1 MQRRKSLKTNRL
13 KMIAYS
19 AGSLGTALLMQAF
32 NAKIRYYYIDI
43 LRLPHTWVSLAM
55 TVYAVWNAV
64 NDPLAGQLSDRTRT
78 RWGRRI
84 PYILFGTLPL
94 MLCFVALWVPPFRV
108 DAGQAVLLF
117 IYFFIVIHL
126 FDTLWTLVVLN
137 WTALFP
143 EMMPDLKQRAEVS
156 AWRQFFSLIGLVI
169 GVALFPM
176 VQEMLGWG
184 WTGVIFAL
192 IGGASLFVSL
202 LGSFEHPEFSREES
216 LGFFVA
222 LRETFRSR
230 SFRYF
235 LALNLFIQFDFEL
248 LLSTLPFY
256 REYVLGVGAME
267 ETYLL
272 GTVFLVSFP
281 MLFLWNAVTQRLG
294 SRKALLLSCLVFSVA
309 VLPLLFV
316 KSLVA
321 AIIVMAFAGVGLAG
335 LMMLTDL
342 LLADTVDEDEL
353 TTGVRREGMF
363 FGINGFIIRFGIAM
377 TSTSQSLIWGLTGYD
392 PGLEVQTPA
401 AVLGLRLLMSA
412 IPIAGMVM
420 ALVFTWLYPLHGERL
435 ARVKA
440 EVDAL
445 HAEKAARLEAA

>member
-1 MQRRKSLKTNRL
+1 MKTHKL

-43 LRLPHTWVSLAM
+43 LRLPHTWVGLAM
-55 TVYAVWNAV
+55 TIYAVWNAI

-78 RWGRRI
+78 HWGRRI

-94 MLCFVALWVPPFRV
+94 MLCFVALWMPPFRV
-108 DAGQAVLLF
+108 DAGQAMLLF
-117 IYFFIVIHL
+117 VYFLLIINL
-126 FDTLWTLVVLN
+126 FDTLWTVVVLN

-143 EMMPDLKQRAEVS
+143 EMLPDLKERAEVS
-156 AWRQFFSLIGLVI
+156 AWRQVFSLIGLVI

-222 LRETFRSR
+222 LRETFRNR

-235 LALNLFIQFDFEL
+235 LALNLFIQFVFEL

-256 REYVLGVGAME
+256 REYVLRVGAME

-272 GTVFLVSFP
+272 GTVFLVSFL
-281 MLFLWNAVTQRLG
+281 MLFLWNAITQRIG
-294 SRKALLLSCLVFSVA
+294 SRQALIISCLVFAVA

-316 KSLVA
+316 ASLVP

-335 LMMLTDL
+335 LLMLTDL
-342 LLADTVDEDEL
+342 LLADIVDEDEL
-353 TTGVRREGMF
+353 VTGVRREGMF

-377 TSTSQSLIWGLTGYD
+377 TSGIQTLVWGLTGYD
-392 PGLEVQTPA
+392 PNLDIQMPA

-412 IPIAGMVM
+412 VPVLAM
-420 ALVFTWLYPLHGERL
+420 ALAIAFTWLYPLHGERL
-435 ARVKA
+435 MQVKA
-440 EVDAL
+440 EVETL
-445 HAEKAARLEAA
+445 HTEKATRLGME

>member
-1 MQRRKSLKTNRL
+1 MKTNKL

-43 LRLPHTWVSLAM
+43 LRLPHTWVGLAM
-55 TVYAVWNAV
+55 TIYAVWNAI

-78 RWGRRI
+78 HWGRRI

-108 DAGQAVLLF
+108 DAGQAMLLF
-117 IYFFIVIHL
+117 VYFLLIINL
-126 FDTLWTLVVLN
+126 FDTLWTVVVLN

-143 EMMPDLKQRAEVS
+143 EMLPDLKERAEVS
-156 AWRQFFSLIGLVI
+156 AWRQVFSLIGLVI

-222 LRETFRSR
+222 LRETFRNR

-235 LALNLFIQFDFEL
+235 LALNLFIQFVFEL

-256 REYVLGVGAME
+256 REYVLRVGAME

-281 MLFLWNAVTQRLG
+281 MLFLWNAITQRIG
-294 SRKALLLSCLVFSVA
+294 SRQALIISCLFFAVA

-316 KSLVA
+316 ASLVP

-335 LMMLTDL
+335 LLMLTDL
-342 LLADTVDEDEL
+342 LLADIVDEDEL
-353 TTGVRREGMF
+353 VTGVRREGMF

-377 TSTSQSLIWGLTGYD
+377 TSGIQTLVWGLTGYD
-392 PGLEVQTPA
+392 PNLDIQMPA

-412 IPIAGMVM
+412 VPVLAM
-420 ALVFTWLYPLHGERL
+420 ALAIALTWLYPLHGERL
-435 ARVKA
+435 MQVKA
-440 EVDAL
+440 EVETL
-445 HAEKAARLEAA
+445 HTEKATRLGME

>member
-1 MQRRKSLKTNRL
+1 LKTNKL

-32 NAKIRYYYIDI
+32 NAKIRYYYIDV
-43 LRLPHTWVSLAM
+43 LRLPHTWVGLAM
-55 TVYAVWNAV
+55 TIYAVWNAI

-94 MLCFVALWVPPFRV
+94 MLCFVALWIPPFRV
-108 DAGQAVLLF
+108 DAGQAALLF
-117 IYFFIVIHL
+117 VYFLLIINL
-126 FDTLWTLVVLN
+126 FDTLWTVVVLN

-143 EMMPDLKQRAEVS
+143 EMLPDLKERAEVS
-156 AWRQFFSLIGLVI
+156 AWRQVFSLIGLVI

-192 IGGASLFVSL
+192 IGGASLFASL

-235 LALNLFIQFDFEL
+235 LALNLFIQFVFEL

-256 REYVLGVGAME
+256 REYVLRAGAME

-281 MLFLWNAVTQRLG
+281 MLFLWNGVTQRIG
-294 SRKALLLSCLVFSVA
+294 SRQALIISCLVFAVA

-316 KSLVA
+316 ESLVP

-335 LMMLTDL
+335 LLMLTDL
-342 LLADTVDEDEL
+342 LLADIVDEDEL
-353 TTGVRREGMF
+353 VTGVRREGMF

-377 TSTSQSLIWGLTGYD
+377 TSGVQTLIWGLTGYD
-392 PGLEVQTPA
+392 PNLDVQMPA

-412 IPIAGMVM
+412 VPVLAM
-420 ALVFTWLYPLHGERL
+420 ALAIAFTWLYPLHGERL
-435 ARVKA
+435 VRVKA
-440 EVDAL
+440 EVETL
-445 HAEKAARLEAA
+445 HAEKATRLGTE